1 MEEII
6 RVENLT
12 HTYGEG
18 TPFCRSAVQDMSL
31 AIYRGEFLGIIGH
44 TGSGKSTL
52 IQHLNGLLK
61 PTSGRILLGG
71 EDIWADPKKIRNVRF
86 RVGLVFQYPEYQL
99 FEETVYRDIAFGPT
113 NMGLSKDEI
122 DRRVRESAHFAGL
135 TDDLLEKSPFA
146 LSGGQKR
153 RVAIAGV
160 IAMEPEVL
168 VLDEPSAG
176 LDPQGREELLSNIR
190 EFHRARGTTVVLVSH
205 SMEEI
210 AKNVDRIVVLSDSHV
225 LMSGTPREVFA
236 RGDELMTAGL
246 DVPQVTRVAM
256 ALRDKGIAINPAVYT
271 VDELSKELV
280 ALKRGG
286 GKKMLK
292 DITLGQFFP
301 GDTLAHKLDP
311 RTKLLVTVFYVVA
324 LFTAKSYIA
333 YGVLILTL
341 IVAVRIS
348 RVGAKAL
355 FKGLKPVLFIIAFTA
370 LLNLF
375 YTPGTELCH
384 FWIFRITIEGV
395 RAAITMMLRI
405 TLLIMGTFLLTYT
418 TSPIRLTDGLESLLG
433 PLKKIKV
440 PVHELA
446 MMMSIALRFIPTL
459 IEETDKIM
467 SAQKARGADFE
478 TGSLMQRAKALVP
491 LLVPLFVSAFR
502 RADELATAMECRCY
516 HGDEGRTKLNVLHY
530 QTRDYLVLGYYAV
543 LVAAVIALR

>member
-1 MEEII
+1 
-6 RVENLT
+6 
-12 HTYGEG
+12 
-18 TPFCRSAVQDMSL
+18 
-31 AIYRGEFLGIIGH
+31 
-44 TGSGKSTL
+44 
-52 IQHLNGLLK
+52 
-61 PTSGRILLGG
+61 
-71 EDIWADPKKIRNVRF
+71 
-86 RVGLVFQYPEYQL
+86 
-99 FEETVYRDIAFGPT
+99 
-113 NMGLSKDEI
+113 
-122 DRRVRESAHFAGL
+122 
-135 TDDLLEKSPFA
+135 
-146 LSGGQKR
+146 
-153 RVAIAGV
+153 
-160 IAMEPEVL
+160 
-168 VLDEPSAG
+168 
-176 LDPQGREELLSNIR
+176 
-190 EFHRARGTTVVLVSH
+190 
-205 SMEEI
+205 
-210 AKNVDRIVVLSDSHV
+210 
-225 LMSGTPREVFA
+225 
-236 RGDELMTAGL
+236 
-246 DVPQVTRVAM
+246 
-256 ALRDKGIAINPAVYT
+256 
-271 VDELSKELV
+271 
-280 ALKRGG
+280 
-286 GKKMLK
+286 MLK

-355 FKGLKPVLFIIAFTA
+355 FKGLKP
-370 LLNLF
+370 
-375 YTPGTELCH
+375 ELCH